1 MQGLVNMTLQRLC
14 WDLGKQSLSLR
25 PAAPPQPSLLKSSFS
40 GVGSRDFHVS
50 VERLP
55 AEDV

>member
-14 WDLGKQSLSLR
+14 WDLGKQGLSMGL
-25 PAAPPQPSLLKSSFS
+25 AAPPQPSLLKSSFR
-40 GVGSRDFHVS
+40 GVGSRDFQVS